1 MGDLDTKYLDWYNS
15 LWDTQ
20 ELPGFIGTNNS
31 ITDLTD
37 RNTGINLTNA
47 AKRNLAY
54 VNSPHGVRQGDFDYF
69 INNLKDGTNFKNYSF
84 NDAINRYNKGM
95 ISFDSIFNPNV
106 DKYSWFSKAAYDPDK
121 LKDHSEI
128 INYDKDK
135 FNATSH
141 NVMFQIGYHS
151 RSNNETNDPWNIGYD
166 SDPNILSWGGS
177 STWERR
183 PVKYQD
189 SFESLINA
197 GKFKEAWDR
206 VYDFGNFG
214 KIYVENDGT
223 IRELPSDWKNLLES
237 YIISEIPA
245 NQPKRDIKI
254 NETQGREIKKIS
266 PLDISNLKPL
276 DIVQYDGD
284 RLDQK
289 TPGKSGNKGFWSKIG
304 SILTPGLFSSLRVIT
319 DNFTNL
325 RNTEELN
332 SHLRPPLQTP
342 WQAHKAVYGD
352 YIAKRLG
359 EQQSAR
365 LESMASRPMTSD
377 ASLQLAGQLEAVDK
391 GAQQVLAGQQRD
403 AAQYY
408 KTRDEA
414 INQAIQNLQVRTQVA
429 NTNRQL
435 QSQYEAMKAHN
446 IFNAKQKNRQNRDR
460 WWALWEDRALAEYDY
475 QRKLKQ
481 LEREHQ
487 LAQKLGL
494 QEKMDSVS
502 DLLGVD
508 DTELNAA
515 ISTLGDTTDPT
526 ARQQLLQRIKELTKR
541 RQLQIYR
548 NMGDRLGIQW
558 NKQWSDLF
566 NTNKIGKQL
575 AKNGGVLLKLQQGGG
590 LPMVE
595 WTPLMGRP
603 YQQYL
608 SLQMTNSPLLNYY
621 SGASGYSSSSRSSS
635 SSSSSDKEENSII
648 KNIVE
653 TLKGVNG
660 LNSDVNKLASEL
672 SNFLDVQRYLPDD
685 LSTDQ
690 LYSQYLNAL
699 VRLNSV
705 KRSAETFKNAEQAVT
720 QNGGLHEYAVDSNGN
735 VYVGTT
741 VNGEPKVINVTLD
754 DYRKNAKEKGYR
766 LLTNNDLLYLRDNLF
781 AFDDTISSTVS
792 NGIGMEQIGKYIKD
806 FVGNLGTSKAARDR
820 LVYHFGEQALIGFN
834 TLKELQK
841 KRLTNEETT
850 ALMAKGID
858 GLWELHTIDSNQEKQ
873 LSAAI
878 SAVSETMPENMK
890 TLIKLKTGSSVR
902 DFVGKMLVSGTS
914 DTTEFTIKDI
924 TALDETGK
932 LKSSTKTG
940 SGGNGDSDL
949 KKVTVQSQLL
959 MGLGNPKQFVISTG
973 QDTGWYIEG
982 NEMPLTDTSNK
993 LFDSNVVTLDQLGG
1007 IYDVNNAYMGENR
1020 ISVLDKQHVLLP
1032 EHTVTRAAIPIT
1044 NDESGNIKPN
1054 FDRLKL
1060 VSEADKIVRDK
1071 LRELGITEGIKN
1083 DYSEDLE
1090 NNPERTKNIINIIN
1104 KAYEDKKLPQKFNPA
1119 TGKLNK
1125 LNYAYY
1131 GLISNAITERHS
1143 FEHFTEDNL
1152 TTRLKDEEIKKFEE
1166 LLKSTELSEKYKVPK
1181 PWYSW
1186 LPWADG
1192 SEVYKGTLF
1201 IPLINDYNV
1210 AQSGQ
1215 GTSYEYG
1222 PEISNSIDALQQED
1236 RARKASNSIGKPL
1249 TGPTNFDKQ

>member
-15 LWDTQ
+15 LWNTQ
-20 ELPGFIGTNNS
+20 ELPGFIETNNS
-31 ITDLTD
+31 ITNLTD

-69 INNLKDGTNFKNYSF
+69 INNQKQGTNFKDLSF
-84 NDAINRYNKGM
+84 DDIINIYNERV
-95 ISFDSIFNPNV
+95 ISLDSIFNPNV
-106 DKYSWFSKAAYDPDK
+106 DKYSWFSKAAYDPVK
-121 LKDHSEI
+121 LKDPSGI
-128 INYDKDK
+128 INYDKNK
-135 FNATSH
+135 FNAAYH
-141 NVMFQIGYHS
+141 NATFQIGYNS
-151 RSNNETNDPWNIGYD
+151 RSNNKTKDPWNIGYD
-166 SDPNILSWGGS
+166 SNPNIESWGGS

-189 SFESLINA
+189 SFKNLIDA

-223 IRELPSDWKNLLES
+223 IQKLPLDWKNLLENH
-237 YIISEIPA
+237 II
-245 NQPKRDIKI
+245 NQVPI
-254 NETQGREIKKIS
+254 NKPEREIKKIP
-266 PLDISNLKPL
+266 PLDVSNLKPL
-276 DIVQYDGD
+276 DIVQDDGD
-284 RLDQK
+284 KLDQK

-429 NTNRQL
+429 NTDRQL

-508 DTELNAA
+508 DTELNVA
-515 ISTLGDTTDPT
+515 ISALGDTTDPT

-566 NTNKIGKQL
+566 KANEIGKQL
-575 AKNGGVLLKLQQGGG
+575 AKNGGVLRKLQQGGG

-754 DYRKNAKEKGYR
+754 DYRENAREKGYR

-792 NGIGMEQIGKYIKD
+792 NGIGMEQVGKYIKD
-806 FVGNLGTSKAARDR
+806 FVGNLGTSKEARDR
-820 LVYHFGEQALIGFN
+820 LIYHFGEQALIGFN

-841 KRLTNEETT
+841 KHLTNEETT

-873 LSAAI
+873 LSAAV
-878 SAVSETMPENMK
+878 SAISETMPENMK
-890 TLIKLKTGSSVR
+890 TLIKLKTGSSVS
-902 DFVGKMLVSGTS
+902 DFVEKMLISGTS

-924 TALDETGK
+924 TALDEAGK

-940 SGGNGDSDL
+940 SGGSSSGEEATSRFLEDFQKGWGGSDGFIILNPGD
-949 KKVTVQSQLL
+949 QLEL
-959 MGLGNPKQFVISTG
+959 VIPTKDYNPIEAAAPSSLTEALVNSKLWGIGKDNNTKIYFGDQKIPTEKLNEIVYTG
-973 QDTGWYIEG
+973 QGFSRVILPINSDGSPRFAIFSEIQKILKDLNININDLYEG
-982 NEMPLTDTSNK
+982 NLNEEKTNQLIEKLNSKGLSNLVSNNDIDLTKFGVFAITKGLASSKVGISDQNK
-993 LFDSNVVTLDQLGG
+993 FVHRQENPD
-1007 IYDVNNAYMGENR
+1007 YDWYS
-1020 ISVLDKQHVLLP
+1020 SVLSTKGLDNKVQKYELDVP
-1032 EHTVTRAAIPIT
+1032 NIWNPTEWDIFGGKFHTNIYEGTIYIPI
-1044 NDESGNIKPN
+1044 S
-1054 FDRLKL
+1054 L
-1060 VSEADKIVRDK
+1060 
-1071 LRELGITEGIKN
+1071 
-1083 DYSEDLE
+1083 
-1090 NNPERTKNIINIIN
+1090 NPEMATIAEGNKEKPSTAKQREKENQTWKTIYTYKN
-1104 KAYEDKKLPQKFNPA
+1104 AP
-1119 TGKLNK
+1119 
-1125 LNYAYY
+1125 
-1131 GLISNAITERHS
+1131 
-1143 FEHFTEDNL
+1143 
-1152 TTRLKDEEIKKFEE
+1152 
-1166 LLKSTELSEKYKVPK
+1166 
-1181 PWYSW
+1181 
-1186 LPWADG
+1186 
-1192 SEVYKGTLF
+1192 
-1201 IPLINDYNV
+1201 
-1210 AQSGQ
+1210 
-1215 GTSYEYG
+1215 
-1222 PEISNSIDALQQED
+1222 SIDVLQQ
-1236 RARKASNSIGKPL
+1236 
-1249 TGPTNFDKQ
+1249 